1 MSTAEWDRVTNTM
14 VLFGGFFL
22 FRNQDM
28 DSSPTAK
35 RRRQNKDDDE
45 IEASTL
51 QKLSPV
57 VIFAHGAGAP
67 SSSDWMLRLRFF
79 LFKKKDFLELQFLYI
94 NFKIIK
100 WVESCYRFSCESSV
114 SIFCDRWKTMLKE
127 ALHAADVV
135 TFDYPCELV
144 FNSFPC
150 VT

>member
-1 MSTAEWDRVTNTM
+1 M

-79 LFKKKDFLELQFLYI
+79 YLKKKFF
-94 NFKIIK
+94 
-100 WVESCYRFSCESSV
+100 
-114 SIFCDRWKTMLKE
+114 
-127 ALHAADVV
+127 
-135 TFDYPCELV
+135 
-144 FNSFPC
+144 
-150 VT
+150 